1 MVTRLE
7 PCATPGA
14 VTCGATPS
22 SRACTPQRTTSTPL
36 WSNCIGAQSITKK
49 AVFEDPST
57 KRAGRRRSVGVS
69 PRRLASD
76 DAGPDLGHG
85 STTGDRGRSSGR
97 ARLRLHRR
105 VSWHHAVSFCSC
117 LAAAWRRA
125 WIGSGCRSLGS
136 WIAPLHLWN
145 NQVGV
150 GPGDLMVQEPRAA
163 VETTAVAAVH
173 QRPVPRQRPPEAQRC
188 HRRPK
193 EREAACV
200 TYKYLQPYSGFTW
213 ASTSAAYTRDSI
225 GGGGWPPQQ

>member
-1 MVTRLE
+1 MGPRHPLKHA
-7 PCATPGA
+7 PH
-14 VTCGATPS
+14 
-22 SRACTPQRTTSTPL
+22 QRTTSTRQPL
-36 WSNCIGAQSITKK
+36 NSVGAQSITKK

-57 KRAGRRRSVGVS
+57 KKAGRRRSLGVS

-105 VSWHHAVSFCSC
+105 VSWHHAASLLMPRGS
-117 LAAAWRRA
+117 LAA
-125 WIGSGCRSLGS
+125 RSDRVWMQVARVVDS
-136 WIAPLHLWN
+136 AAARN

-173 QRPVPRQRPPEAQRC
+173 QRPVCLASVLRKPEAPTS
-188 HRRPK
+188 RP
-193 EREAACV
+193 
-200 TYKYLQPYSGFTW
+200 
-213 ASTSAAYTRDSI
+213 
-225 GGGGWPPQQ
+225 